1 MIKAPLISTR
11 DSFGDALLELGSIN
25 ESIVVIDA
33 DNSRATRTDKFS
45 MRYPERFINVG
56 VAEQNLIGVA
66 AGLALSGKV
75 PIVST
80 HAIFLCGR
88 AFEQIRNVIA
98 YGNLN
103 VKLVGTH
110 SGISVGK
117 DGPTH
122 FAIEDIALMR
132 VLPNMTVVVPADALQ
147 TQKALYSI
155 VNDKNGPVY
164 LRLSREPGMNVTNN
178 LDNFTIGKGSV
189 ISNGYDVLI
198 ITCGLMLG
206 KTVIAEQ
213 ILKKKG
219 IYSTIINL
227 HTIKPFDID
236 LIVNAA
242 IKCGAVVT
250 VEEHNVMGGLGSAV
264 AEVLSRIYPVPIEMV
279 GINDCFTESGEPG
292 ELFDYYGLNTEH
304 IVDATEKVLNRKK
317 SESNR

>member
-164 LRLSREPGMNVTNN
+164 LRLSREPGMSITNN

-264 AEVLSRIYPVPIEMV
+264 AEVLSRNYPVPIEMV

-292 ELFDYYGLNTEH
+292 ELFDYYGLNIEH